1 MASSQRQSAT
11 KQGSPSSQKGNE
23 KATSFGEC
31 SWKTLRITY
40 TDPDATDSSSDEE
53 NDKVSNGGPKRRF
66 IDITN
71 PNWKDPNCKLSIRK
85 GKRICSS
92 KYLGVRRRPWGKYA
106 AEIRDP
112 RQKNCRKRLWLGS
125 YDTEIEAAMTFNNPF
140 ELVPSD
146 KLQVTI
152 AAATL
157 KKKRGSCE
165 NGLKMRRLNLDSARR
180 V

>member
-40 TDPDATDSSSDEE
+40 TDPDATDSSSDKE

-125 YDTEIEAAMTFNNPF
+125 YDTEIEAAMTFNVKRQEF
-140 ELVPSD
+140 EREMALE
-146 KLQVTI
+146 
-152 AAATL
+152 
-157 KKKRGSCE
+157 RGDNASVHSE
-165 NGLKMRRLNLDSARR
+165 GTAKED
-180 V
+180 